1 MTGRIASRDVLHSRI
16 TTIVKL
22 QNPIRPYAWGSHH
35 AIAELQGRPAP
46 TAEPEAELW
55 IGDHPT
61 APSSALVGDCPV
73 KLPDW
78 ISADPDAVLGPQVR
92 RRYGDSLPFLVKLL
106 AAARPL
112 SIQVHPNAEQAREGY
127 AREQRQGVPLE
138 SPRRSYCDPNGKQ
151 EILIALTRFSAL
163 CGFRGDAEVEQLV
176 ALHAGPQAAKLLT
189 EPHRV
194 PRAAAL
200 LYHLLEL
207 DPGAKLALCGEL
219 QQRADHPGRGD
230 ELARWVSRLCRRYP
244 LDPTAI
250 APLLLNLVTLEP
262 GQALVARPGTVHSYL
277 EGFGVEVMT
286 PSDNVV
292 RGGLTPKHVDLPA
305 LRGLASPRPA
315 PAEVLGPTLLS
326 PTRTSYRAGV
336 PEFEVTAEE
345 LTGASQV
352 VHRIDPGP
360 GILLCLAGR
369 CKIESR
375 DSPTSLELA
384 PGEAALLPARVR
396 EYRLQG
402 PARLFSVT
410 TDATEPG
417 AG

>member
-1 MTGRIASRDVLHSRI
+1 LHSRI
-16 TTIVKL
+16 ATIVKR

-35 AIAELQGRPAP
+35 AIAELQGRLAP

-55 IGDHPT
+55 IGDHPK
-61 APSSALVGDCPV
+61 APSSALIGDCPV

-106 AAARPL
+106 AAAQPL

-138 SPRRSYCDPNGKQ
+138 SPRRSYCDPNGKL

-163 CGFRGDAEVEQLV
+163 FGFRGDAEVEQLV

-194 PRAAAL
+194 PQAARLPLAPAL
-200 LYHLLEL
+200 LYHLLDL
-207 DPGAKLALCGEL
+207 DPGAKLALCREL
-219 QQRADHPGRGD
+219 QQRADHPDRGD

-244 LDPTAI
+244 QDATAI

-292 RGGLTPKHVDLPA
+292 RGGLTPKHVDLPE
-305 LRGLASPRPA
+305 LRGLTSPRPA
-315 PAEVLGPTLLS
+315 AAEVLGPTLLS

-336 PEFEVTAEE
+336 LEFEVTAEA
-345 LTGASQV
+345 LTEARQV

-369 CKIESR
+369 CELEAR
-375 DSPTSLELA
+375 DSTTSLELA

-396 EYRLQG
+396 EYWLRG

-410 TDATEPG
+410 TDATEPDTR
-417 AG
+417 

>member
-1 MTGRIASRDVLHSRI
+1 MP
-16 TTIVKL
+16 TIVKL
-22 QNPIRPYAWGSHH
+22 ENPIRPYAWGSHH

-55 IGDHPT
+55 IGDHPK
-61 APSSALVGDCPV
+61 APSSARVGDCPV

-78 ISADPDAVLGPQVR
+78 IAADPDAVLGPQVR

-106 AAARPL
+106 AAGRPL

-127 AREQRQGVPLE
+127 AREQRQGVPPE

-176 ALHAGPQAAKLLT
+176 ALHAGPQAAKLLI
-189 EPHRV
+189 EPNRE
-194 PRAAAL
+194 PQAARLPLAAAL

-207 DPGAKLALCGEL
+207 DPGVTLSLYREI
-219 QQRADHPGRGD
+219 QQRADHSGRSS
-230 ELARWVSRLCRRYP
+230 ESAHWVSRLCRQYP
-244 LDPTAI
+244 QDATAI

-262 GQALVARPGTVHSYL
+262 GQALVVRPGTVHSYL

-286 PSDNVV
+286 RSDNVV
-292 RGGLTPKHVDLPA
+292 RGGLTPKHVDLTE
-305 LRGLASPRPA
+305 LRGLASRRAA
-315 PAEVLGPTLLS
+315 PPEVIGPTVLS
-326 PTRTSYRAGV
+326 PTRTCYQAGV
-336 PEFEVTAEE
+336 PEFEVTAQE
-345 LTGASQV
+345 LTGASHL
-352 VHRIDPGP
+352 VHRVDPGP
-360 GILLCLAGR
+360 GVLLCLAGR
-369 CKIESR
+369 CELEAA
-375 DSPTSLELA
+375 DAPTSLELA

-396 EYRLQG
+396 EYRLRG

-410 TDATEPG
+410 TDATEQDTG
-417 AG
+417 